1 MRENQGQYGHMAS
14 LVASLKERYSVFMRA
29 IVFDT
34 FGGPDVLHLREV
46 TLPEPGP
53 GQVRVAILAAGT
65 NPVDAGNRQDGSWA
79 GLHLPV
85 IPGYDASGVIDA
97 IGPGVTLFAPG
108 DEVFYMAN
116 FPNNSRGTYAEYQVV
131 DAALIARKPQTLTH
145 VEAAALPLAGGTAYE
160 TIIRRLALSQ
170 GEWVLMYGAA
180 GGVGSLAL
188 QMAVAQG
195 AQVIAVAR
203 AHHHELLS
211 ELGAVACLD
220 YTTQDVQASAQMIA
234 GRKLDA
240 IADFV
245 GGETLAQSFGAIRPY
260 GRAASIAGVRGELDQ
275 LLDLNLTFHG
285 ILVRPEQTRL
295 AALDL
300 LVSTGALRPIIDQ
313 VLPLEEAAQ
322 AHRRLESGHGQGK
335 VVLSVHE

>member
-1 MRENQGQYGHMAS
+1 MH
-14 LVASLKERYSVFMRA
+14 A

-34 FGGPDVLHLREV
+34 FGDPDVLNLQEV
-46 TLPEPGP
+46 ALPEPGP
-53 GQVRVAILAAGT
+53 GQVRVAIFAAGT

-79 GLHLPV
+79 GLRPPV
-85 IPGYDASGVIDA
+85 IPGCDASGVIDA
-97 IGPGVTLFAPG
+97 VGPGVTHFAPG
-108 DEVFYMAN
+108 NEVFYMAD
-116 FPNNSRGTYAEYQVV
+116 FLHNSKGTYAEYQVI
-131 DAALIARKPQTLTH
+131 DAALLARKPQTLTH

-160 TIIRRLALSQ
+160 TIIRRLALTQ

-203 AHHHELLS
+203 AHHHALLS

-220 YTTQDVQASAQMIA
+220 YTTQEVEASAQTIA

-245 GGETLAQSFGAIRPY
+245 GGETVAQSLGAIRPY

-285 ILVRPEQTRL
+285 ILVRPERTRL
-295 AALDL
+295 EALGM

-313 VLPLEEAAQ
+313 VLPLEEAVQ

-335 VVLSVHE
+335 VVLSVRE